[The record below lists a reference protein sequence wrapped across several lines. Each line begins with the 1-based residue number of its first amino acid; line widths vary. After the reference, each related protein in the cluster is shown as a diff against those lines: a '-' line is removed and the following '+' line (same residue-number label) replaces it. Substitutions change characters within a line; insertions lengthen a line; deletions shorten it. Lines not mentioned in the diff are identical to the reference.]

1 MKGFY
6 FIAFSSILLLF
17 SSCAQKSEGWVSL
30 MDKDLSQWRIYQ
42 SYAFPEQFT
51 GQRPADAEG
60 QTVPPIGYD
69 KNEQNV
75 FSMIE
80 EDGVPVLHISG
91 ETYGCVFTKQ
101 DYKDYHF
108 RLKTRFGT
116 KRSNPRTDK
125 ALDSGILYHS
135 QGEAGVDYWY
145 SWMRSLEFQV
155 MDGGTDEGVSG
166 DFWSVAGTSADIRA
180 TKTDKGYFYDPEGEL
195 LTFGANGVAS
205 QCRAADYTSPT
216 HEWTTME
223 LICYQGKSLYIVN
236 GHVAMALQNLRYRDG
251 EKDIPLTE
259 GKIQLQS
266 EGGEVYYKDAEIK
279 PISGIPAEYAKYF
292 N

>member
-6 FIAFSSILLLF
+6 FIVSSSFLLLF
-17 SSCAQKSEGWVSL
+17 ASCAPKNEGWTSL
-30 MDKDLSQWRIYQ
+30 LDKELSQWRIYQ
-42 SYAFPEQFT
+42 SYAFPETFN
-51 GQRPADAEG
+51 GQRPVDEEG
-60 QTVPPIGYD
+60 QTITPIGYD

-75 FSMIE
+75 FSVIE
-80 EDGVPVLHISG
+80 EDGEPVLHITG

-101 DYKDYHF
+101 DSKNYHF

-166 DFWSVAGTSADIRA
+166 DFWSVAGTRADIRA
-180 TKTDKGYFYDPEGEL
+180 SKSDKDYFYNPEGQAC
-195 LTFGANGVAS
+195 TFGAKGVAS

-223 LICYQGKSLYIVN
+223 LICYEGKSLYIVN
-236 GHVAMALQNLRYRDG
+236 GNVAMALENLRYWDG
-251 EKDIPLTE
+251 EKDIPLVE

-266 EGGEVYYKDAEIK
+266 EAGEVFYKDIEIK
-279 PISGIPAEYAKYF
+279 QIEGIPAQYAKYF